1 MLKVLYNY
9 IVKFYIKLWGV
20 NMTFKAAV
28 KLVLQEIINREIKK
42 LTIEANSIQDLH
54 RKTIL
59 NTEII
64 HLKELSDKL
73 DESK

>member
-1 MLKVLYNY
+1 
-9 IVKFYIKLWGV
+9 
-20 NMTFKAAV
+20 MTFKAAV